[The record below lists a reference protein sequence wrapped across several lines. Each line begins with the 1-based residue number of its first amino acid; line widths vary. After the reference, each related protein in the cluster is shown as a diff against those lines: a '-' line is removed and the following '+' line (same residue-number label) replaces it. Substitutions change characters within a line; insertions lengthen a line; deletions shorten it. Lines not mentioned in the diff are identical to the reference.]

1 MLLSGRKRKRKSGV
15 RFVFLWWTIHVCLC
29 YIWCLASSRCDFR
42 TDIISPNS
50 TSKINRK
57 QNIDYIFEMISLLF
71 KIDFNDKETSAL
83 SRIYLG
89 RSKTWFTDAM
99 WILELTSDGSSCLR
113 FLWLA
118 VSLNSLSRD
127 VCLSY
132 CLIKTALLTTI
143 WLQFYYFLCSQYRKF
158 WKGLIF
164 NSGVLNLPA
173 FVTLF
178 WAFMYKYVPNPLYH
192 KEIHADIMAY
202 MTGSVSSAVVP
213 VQPL

>member
-1 MLLSGRKRKRKSGV
+1 MLLSGRKRKRKSVV

-71 KIDFNDKETSAL
+71 KIDFNDKETSAI

-178 WAFMYKYVPNPLYH
+178 WAFMYKYVPNPYH

-202 MTGSVSSAVVP
+202 MTGSISSAVVP